1 MFGTKSHYLPIQVSL
16 KTSTKKCP
24 TKTTQKSLFW
34 ISESLSHTHV
44 GFPQGI
50 FNLNFPTSIPVTF
63 IWESAWFEYNNNN
76 RQQQHNKFIQQNRT
90 QLYGHPLNT
99 DTSLLRTVFPGGQ
112 FSLSK
117 GKALTFFLNSTRFNL
132 AQLIRTPVNEDNGH
146 LFLAQ
151 STRNSYRKP
160 TSLMPTLH
168 YNLCAVIDLSFWMV
182 RNPTVDSMSML
193 PALQY
198 TG

>member
-1 MFGTKSHYLPIQVSL
+1 MPDKDHTEISFLDQLKPEPHPRWFPSGNFKFEFSDELPRHVYMGVSPGL
-16 KTSTKKCP
+16 N
-24 TKTTQKSLFW
+24 TTTT
-34 ISESLSHTHV
+34 ID
-44 GFPQGI
+44 
-50 FNLNFPTSIPVTF
+50 
-63 IWESAWFEYNNNN
+63 NNN
-76 RQQQHNKFIQQNRT
+76 HNKFIQHSRT

-168 YNLCAVIDLSFWMV
+168 YNLCAVIDLSFWIV
-182 RNPTVDSMSML
+182 KNPTVDSMSML

-198 TG
+198 AG